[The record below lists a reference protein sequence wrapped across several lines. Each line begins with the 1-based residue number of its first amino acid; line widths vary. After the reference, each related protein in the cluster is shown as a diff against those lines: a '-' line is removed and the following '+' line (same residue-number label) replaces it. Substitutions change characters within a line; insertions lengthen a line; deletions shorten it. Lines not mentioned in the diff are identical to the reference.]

1 MKEDLREQLKE
12 LVVRYSKKKISAQ
25 QLTDDVLLIEE
36 LGFDSVGL
44 VELVVEIEKQY
55 QVDFLDENMLED
67 TLGRFGTLAACVE
80 KLMEGKD
87 HA

>member
-1 MKEDLREQLKE
+1 MKEDLREHLKE

-55 QVDFLDENMLED
+55 QVTFWMKTCWRIRWEGLE
-67 TLGRFGTLAACVE
+67 RWPRAW
-80 KLMEGKD
+80 KS
-87 HA
+87 